1 MLPLLKCASELGTDA
16 KKSPLSFNDLNDSF
30 NNSNGSIICSKHPLE
45 KIQSTFF
52 FFYKTRFEFF
62 FKYFQVKAFFLAAVS
77 LCGPISKPKVEYPFL

>member
-52 FFYKTRFEFF
+52 FRRQDLNAFLNI
-62 FKYFQVKAFFLAAVS
+62 FKLNFFLAVS
-77 LCGPISKPKVEYPFL
+77 LWGPISKPKVEYPFF

>member
-52 FFYKTRFEFF
+52 FRR
-62 FKYFQVKAFFLAAVS
+62 QDLNAF
-77 LCGPISKPKVEYPFL
+77 